1 MSYVDIYGFGTYF
14 NGSGI
19 YNDID
24 IVIVHNDRTRESCCL
39 AIACKRALQRLMS
52 NLHITML
59 SKQAEQSFGFLATA
73 HAKHIGRIEGAA
85 TAEGINEIIR
95 KIHINSPQ
103 PAAKH
108 NKFIAN
114 HKARNEV

>member
-1 MSYVDIYGFGTYF
+1 MSHVDIYGFGTYF

-24 IVIVHNDRTRESCCL
+24 IVIVHNDRTRESCHR
-39 AIACKRALQRLMS
+39 AIACKRELQRHLS

-73 HAKHIGRIEGAA
+73 HAKHIGRIEGVA
-85 TAEGINEIIR
+85 TAESINEIIR
-95 KIHINSPQ
+95 KIHNDSPQ

-108 NKFIAN
+108 NKLIAN
-114 HKARNEV
+114 HKTKNEV